1 MKNSYVPTIGIEV
14 HVELKTNTKIFS
26 PSKNSYDE
34 CVNVNINEI
43 DLAYPGVLPTVNS
56 EVVEKALKASLA
68 LNCLINKKMHFDRKN
83 YYYPDLPKGYQ
94 ITQNKTPIGYDGYV
108 LINTNDGVKKIE
120 IERRHMEEDTCKSIH
135 INNKTLLNYNRAGV
149 PLIEIVTKPCISNG
163 DEAVKYLEELK
174 ETLFYLGVSDCKIEE
189 GSMRADVN
197 VSVSKDNKLGTKC
210 EVKNI
215 GSISSVKTAIDY
227 EINRQIDLLEKGV
240 KIEEETRR
248 FDAKTSSTILMRKKE
263 VGNDYR
269 YFPEP
274 DIPKVILDSEWVM
287 SIKKTIPMLPNEL
300 KDKYRDLNI
309 NEIAIKSLIQNR
321 ELSIFLNDLIDMNVN
336 PVISANILTGD
347 VLSYLNKKYIKLSD
361 TKITKE
367 NLSVL
372 INKLDSNEISSKI
385 AKEILPE
392 IIENG
397 TLVDTIISNKGL
409 KQISDENSLRTLIID
424 ILNNNEKAVL
434 DYKNGLD
441 RSIKF
446 LMGQIMKETKGQANP
461 VLANDI
467 LLKELENRK

>member
-1 MKNSYVPTIGIEV
+1 
-14 HVELKTNTKIFS
+14 
-26 PSKNSYDE
+26 
-34 CVNVNINEI
+34 
-43 DLAYPGVLPTVNS
+43 
-56 EVVEKALKASLA
+56 
-68 LNCLINKKMHFDRKN
+68 
-83 YYYPDLPKGYQ
+83 
-94 ITQNKTPIGYDGYV
+94 
-108 LINTNDGVKKIE
+108 
-120 IERRHMEEDTCKSIH
+120 
-135 INNKTLLNYNRAGV
+135 
-149 PLIEIVTKPCISNG
+149 
-163 DEAVKYLEELK
+163 
-174 ETLFYLGVSDCKIEE
+174 
-189 GSMRADVN
+189 
-197 VSVSKDNKLGTKC
+197 
-210 EVKNI
+210 
-215 GSISSVKTAIDY
+215 
-227 EINRQIDLLEKGV
+227 
-240 KIEEETRR
+240 
-248 FDAKTSSTILMRKKE
+248 
-263 VGNDYR
+263 
-269 YFPEP
+269 
-274 DIPKVILDSEWVM
+274 
-287 SIKKTIPMLPNEL
+287 MLPNEL

>member
-1 MKNSYVPTIGIEV
+1 M
-14 HVELKTNTKIFS
+14 
-26 PSKNSYDE
+26 
-34 CVNVNINEI
+34 
-43 DLAYPGVLPTVNS
+43 
-56 EVVEKALKASLA
+56 
-68 LNCLINKKMHFDRKN
+68 
-83 YYYPDLPKGYQ
+83 
-94 ITQNKTPIGYDGYV
+94 
-108 LINTNDGVKKIE
+108 
-120 IERRHMEEDTCKSIH
+120 
-135 INNKTLLNYNRAGV
+135 INN
-149 PLIEIVTKPCISNG
+149 G
-163 DEAVKYLEELK
+163 DIL
-174 ETLFYLGVSDCKIEE
+174 
-189 GSMRADVN
+189 R
-197 VSVSKDNKLGTKC
+197 
-210 EVKNI
+210 
-215 GSISSVKTAIDY
+215 
-227 EINRQIDLLEKGV
+227 
-240 KIEEETRR
+240 EETRR
-248 FDAKTSSTILMRKKE
+248 WDEKTGTTILMRVKE
-263 VGNDYR
+263 TGNDYR

-274 DIPKVILDSEWVM
+274 DIPKVILDSEWIM

-300 KDKYRDLNI
+300 KDKYRNLNI

-321 ELSIFLNDLIDMNVN
+321 ELSIFLNELIDMNVN

-347 VLSYLNKKYIKLSD
+347 ILSYLNKKYIKLSD

-409 KQISDENSLRTLIID
+409 KQISDETSLRTLIID